1 MSEGIAYQNK
11 DIEFKILSEAYK
23 ERSFD
28 AYGLKLPRIKAV
40 LPTNLPAVSAN
51 ELRMDNLFL
60 LEDGT
65 YALVDY
71 ESEDDVEDR
80 IKYMNY
86 ISRIAQKYYTEHG
99 KVPVVRMVAIYT
111 GDVIHA
117 DPIFDMGA
125 TTLRLEQAFMRS
137 LPAEEIYQEV
147 KRKLENGEGLTEKE
161 LMQLI
166 MIPLA
171 EKGKKG
177 KQRRVRQVISLAKM
191 IGDEEEQKFVFAS
204 ILVISDKFIDKTDA
218 DAIRRE
224 ISMTKVGRMIFE
236 DGLEEGRKEGMTEGE
251 KKQRVIAVINM
262 LSFNIPEQKILE
274 KYSEK
279 DLQEAK
285 KMISN

>member
-1 MSEGIAYQNK
+1 
-11 DIEFKILSEAYK
+11 
-23 ERSFD
+23 
-28 AYGLKLPRIKAV
+28 
-40 LPTNLPAVSAN
+40 
-51 ELRMDNLFL
+51 
-60 LEDGT
+60 
-65 YALVDY
+65 
-71 ESEDDVEDR
+71 
-80 IKYMNY
+80 
-86 ISRIAQKYYTEHG
+86 
-99 KVPVVRMVAIYT
+99 
-111 GDVIHA
+111 
-117 DPIFDMGA
+117 
-125 TTLRLEQAFMRS
+125 MRS

>member
-60 LEDGT
+60 LEDRT

-71 ESEDDVEDR
+71 ESENDVEDR

-99 KVPVVRMVAIYT
+99 KVPVIRMVVIYT
-111 GDVIHA
+111 GDVTHA

-125 TTLRLEQAFMRS
+125 LTLRLEQAFMRD

-147 KRKLENGEGLTEKE
+147 KRKLENGEDLTEE
-161 LMQLI
+161 QLMHLI

-171 EKGKKG
+171 EKGKKD
-177 KQRRVRQVISLAKM
+177 KQRRVRQVIGLAKM
-191 IGDEEEQKFVFAS
+191 IGDEKEQKFVFAS

-224 ISMTKVGRMIFE
+224 ISMTKVGQMIFE
-236 DGLEEGRKEGMTEGE
+236 DGMEAGREEGKEEERITAI
-251 KKQRVIAVINM
+251 KNM
-262 LSFNIPEQKILE
+262 LEFNVSEQKILE
-274 KYSEK
+274 KYSREELK
-279 DLQEAK
+279 AAK
-285 KMISN
+285 ESIRTEQ